1 MHVREFANSLENG
14 ESATDY
20 IEEVLCAAKRD
31 LSAFLHEP
39 ILEALKLSPDGV
51 SIDMFRGIENK
62 GVNLAEPKQVSVAM
76 KERNAIIYHHPSGE
90 YRLASR
96 AYRTALIE
104 RWSPIRRNKKKSLS
118 KTVAKQPPTP

>member
-1 MHVREFANSLENG
+1 MGTIPLDVREFTNSLENG
-14 ESATDY
+14 ESASGY

-31 LSAFLHEP
+31 LSAFTHEP

-51 SIDMFRGIENK
+51 STDMFRCVESK
-62 GVNLAEPKQVSVAM
+62 GVNLAEPKQVALAM

-96 AYRTALIE
+96 AHRTALDE
-104 RWSPIRRNKKKSLS
+104 RWSPIRKS
-118 KTVAKQPPTP
+118 P

>member
-1 MHVREFANSLENG
+1 MHIREFTNSLENG

-20 IEEVLCAAKRD
+20 IEEILCAAKRD
-31 LSAFLHEP
+31 LSAFKHEP

-62 GVNLAEPKQVSVAM
+62 GINLAEPTEVALAM
-76 KERNAIIYHHPSGE
+76 KTRQAIIYHHPSGE

-96 AYRTALIE
+96 AHRTALIE
-104 RWSPIRRNKKKSLS
+104 RWNPIRRNKKKSLS
-118 KTVAKQPPTP
+118 IHSSHHTASD

>member
-1 MHVREFANSLENG
+1 LDVREFTNSLENG
-14 ESATDY
+14 ESAADY

-31 LSAFLHEP
+31 LSAFAHEP

-51 SIDMFRGIENK
+51 STDMFRGVESK
-62 GVNLAEPKQVSVAM
+62 GVNLAEPKQVALAM

-96 AYRTALIE
+96 AHRTALIE
-104 RWSPIRRNKKKSLS
+104 RWSPIRKS
-118 KTVAKQPPTP
+118 P